1 MQSLKKWGAA
11 LGFIVV
17 ATSSAHAAQM
27 CVSGSGSFGSVT
39 VTRSGT
45 CSDFGGTIS
54 GVSNGFIVSGVSTC
68 SFAFSP
74 AVPASQLSV
83 KVVDVNDFDQV
94 GFNLNGASYT
104 LVAGDIDTTLTP
116 PSSPGRLSLVSNQVT
131 GLAAQAA
138 GEGSISFTNSAP
150 ATVSSLDVVKTGSG
164 GVISVVCFDAPAT
177 PVPTLNQWGTI
188 IMAMMLGLAGFG
200 AMRRRQ

>member
-17 ATSSAHAAQM
+17 ASSSVQAAQV
-27 CVSGSGSFGSVT
+27 CVGTSGTYGPVT

-45 CSDFGGTIS
+45 CNDFPGTFNGI
-54 GVSNGFIVSGVSTC
+54 SNGFVVSAVSTC

-74 AVPASQLSV
+74 AVPAAQLSV
-83 KVVDVNDFDQV
+83 KVADVNDFDQV
-94 GFNLNGASYT
+94 GFNLNGAGYT
-104 LVAGDIDTTLTP
+104 LVAGDVDTTSTP
-116 PSSPGRLSLVSNQVT
+116 PTNPGRLSLVSNQVT
-131 GLAAQAA
+131 GLAGLA
-138 GEGSISFTNSAP
+138 GEGSILFTNSAP

-164 GVISVVCFDAPAT
+164 GVISAVCFDAPAT

-200 AMRRRQ
+200 VMRRRQ